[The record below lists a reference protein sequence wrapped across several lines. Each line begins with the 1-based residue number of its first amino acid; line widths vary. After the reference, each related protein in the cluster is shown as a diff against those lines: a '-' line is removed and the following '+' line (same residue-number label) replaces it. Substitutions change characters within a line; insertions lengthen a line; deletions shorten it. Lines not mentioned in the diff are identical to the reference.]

1 MTIFFLILSY
11 FIAQTLAGALY
22 YLCVPY
28 GADFA
33 EYGYMLLGSYVVL
46 FFLLPLFKLVR
57 KNSMPSWD
65 TQRFK
70 GMIPAAICILLM
82 GLGIEL
88 LLKPFAL
95 SDEGT
100 MQMFEGMKSNLVC
113 VLLLTV
119 VGPLI
124 EELIFREGILR
135 TLIHRYH
142 VRPLWAV
149 LISALTFGIIHFNLA
164 QCVPAIFLGILL
176 GVLYLLT
183 DDIRLCFV
191 AHVVNNSLALIYLQV
206 PETGSWQD
214 QLPLPLLLGLGALLC
229 ALSFY
234 LLKLLLIPHEN
245 KKYRFRR

>member
-11 FIAQTLAGALY
+11 FLAQTLAGALY

-33 EYGYMLLGSYVVL
+33 EYGYMLLGSYIL
-46 FFLLPLFKLVR
+46 LLFLLPLFKLVR
-57 KNSMPSWD
+57 KNSMPSWA

-70 GMIPAAICILLM
+70 GMIPAGICMLLM
-82 GLGIEL
+82 ALGIEL
-88 LLKPFAL
+88 LLKPLELNDAGRL
-95 SDEGT
+95 
-100 MQMFEGMKSNLVC
+100 QMFEAMKTDALC
-113 VLLLTV
+113 ILLLTV

-135 TLIHRYH
+135 TLLHRYH
-142 VRPLWAV
+142 VSPLWAV

-164 QCVPAIFLGILL
+164 QCVPAFLLGILL
-176 GVLYLLT
+176 GGLYLLT

-191 AHVVNNSLALIYLQV
+191 AHVVNNALALLHLQV

-214 QLPLPLLLGLGALLC
+214 QLPLPMLIGLGALLC

-234 LLKLLLIPHEN
+234 LLQLLLIPNEN
-245 KKYRFRR
+245 KKHRFRR

>member
-1 MTIFFLILSY
+1 MTVFFLILSY
-11 FIAQTLAGALY
+11 FLAQTLAGALY

-33 EYGYMLLGSYVVL
+33 EYGYMLLGSYVLL
-46 FFLLPLFKLVR
+46 FYLLPLFKLVR
-57 KNSMPSWD
+57 KNSMPSWK

-70 GMIPAAICILLM
+70 GMIPAGICMLLM
-82 GLGIEL
+82 GVGIEL
-88 LLKPFAL
+88 LLKPFSL

-100 MQMFEGMKSNLVC
+100 MQMFEAMKSNALC
-113 VLLLTV
+113 ILLLTI

-124 EELIFREGILR
+124 EELIFREGIQR

-149 LISALTFGIIHFNLA
+149 VISALTFGIIHFNLA
-164 QCVPAIFLGILL
+164 QSLPAIFLGILL

-206 PETGSWQD
+206 PDTGSWQN
-214 QLPLPLLLGLGALLC
+214 QLPLPMLLGLGALLC

-234 LLKLLLIPHEN
+234 LLNLLLIPHEN
-245 KKYRFRR
+245 KKYRFRG